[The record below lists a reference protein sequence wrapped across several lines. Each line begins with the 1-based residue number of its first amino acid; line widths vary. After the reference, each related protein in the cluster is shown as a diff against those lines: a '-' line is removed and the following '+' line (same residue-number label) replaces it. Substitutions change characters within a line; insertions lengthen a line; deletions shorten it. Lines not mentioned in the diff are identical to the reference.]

1 MLLRFSPKVDHIKVV
16 YLVPEAGTK
25 ITRNSVLLTPGV
37 NEVTDD
43 EYKCMV
49 RSIMAELDSKEI
61 YPMVTRVANKGAG
74 FGKPVKNL
82 VELPVKL
89 AVSYVN
95 ECMNADTLK
104 KWYKEE
110 VREEV
115 RVQIVN
121 KMDELGIDK
130 PIQEIPDVEERNL
143 VSNDEVNDI
152 IGITN
157 KTEKEEVVE
166 TVEEVA
172 EPEEV
177 VEEEAPIEVKPRRGR
192 RS

>member
-1 MLLRFSPKVDHIKVV
+1 MLLRFSPKVDHIKTV

-25 ITRNSVLLTPGV
+25 ITRNSVILTPGV

-61 YPMVTRVANKGAG
+61 YPMVTRVANKSGGLPKA
-74 FGKPVKNL
+74 VKNL

-130 PIQEIPDVEERNL
+130 PIQEIPDVEERDL
-143 VSNDEVNDI
+143 ISHEEVNDI
-152 IGITN
+152 VGIT
-157 KTEKEEVVE
+157 KKEEVEEPIEEVVE
-166 TVEEVA
+166 SDDL
-172 EPEEV
+172 
-177 VEEEAPIEVKPRRGR
+177 EEEETPVEVKPKRGR